1 MPKKPKY
8 VDYLD
13 EDPPVPGQKF
23 VILSFVGPQR
33 NQKCDVL
40 GLKVRGVY
48 DTIEETRERAKAIR
62 DHDGNFDI
70 AIGQVGYWLPFNP
83 DSSKVMDEE
92 YQENALNE
100 LVKGYRKN
108 KQLAKQH
115 FEERKRELMEEAI
128 KEGSKEGQDM
138 LANKE
143 EHPLSVKN
151 RINTLTEMLKE
162 FDEKIEEAKNDL
174 EESKKLWETFTP
186 EQIEQAEKEMEELE
200 KNVVNENNYE
210 RNKDEELKELQQLRT
225 LTLDDKEDKKG
236 EIEKI
241 EETIDPRKAREQIKN
256 I

>member
-1 MPKKPKY
+1 MPKGPKY

-40 GLKVRGVY
+40 GIKVRGVY
-48 DTIEETRERAKAIR
+48 DSIEETRERAKAIR
-62 DHDGNFDI
+62 DFDSNFDI
-70 AIGQVGYWLPFNP
+70 AVGQVGYWLPFNP
-83 DSSKVMDEE
+83 DSSKVMNEE

-115 FEERKRELMEEAI
+115 FEERKRQLMEEAM
-128 KEGSKEGQDM
+128 KEGTKEGQEE
-138 LANKE
+138 LANQK

-151 RINTLTEMLKE
+151 RINTLTEMLE
-162 FDEKIEEAKNDL
+162 DYNSKIEEAQTDL

-186 EQIEQAEKEMEELE
+186 EEIAEAEKEMEELE
-200 KNVVNENNYE
+200 KKMV
-210 RNKDEELKELQQLRT
+210 KDEVSKEDQLKELQELKS
-225 LTLDDKEDKKG
+225 LTLEDTKVK
-236 EIEKI
+236 EIEDS
-241 EETIDPRKAREQIKN
+241 TIDPSKAREEIKN